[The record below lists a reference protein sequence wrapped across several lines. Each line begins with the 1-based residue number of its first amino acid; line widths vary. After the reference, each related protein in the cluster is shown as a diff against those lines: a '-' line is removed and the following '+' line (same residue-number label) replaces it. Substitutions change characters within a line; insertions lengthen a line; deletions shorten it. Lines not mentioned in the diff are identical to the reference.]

1 MLLIAL
7 AIVLDSPGAS
17 PIFAQQRVGRGGR
30 LFRLLKFR
38 TMCPKA
44 EERLEELLPQNQMD
58 GPVFKIKGDPR
69 ITRVGR
75 FLRKTSLDELPQLV
89 NVLKG
94 DMSIIGPRPAL
105 PREVAQYTDHQW
117 QRLSVTPGL
126 SCYWQV
132 TPHRNDLS
140 FDEWVEL
147 DLKYIRERSFFVDW
161 KIIFLTVKAMFM
173 EYGE

>member
-1 MLLIAL
+1 MADTS
-7 AIVLDSPGAS
+7 VLDNAE
-17 PIFAQQRVGRGGR
+17 
-30 LFRLLKFR
+30 KR
-38 TMCPKA
+38 T
-44 EERLEELLPQNQMD
+44 
-58 GPVFKIKGDPR
+58 
-69 ITRVGR
+69 
-75 FLRKTSLDELPQLV
+75 LPQLV

-147 DLKYIRERSFFVDW
+147 DLKYIRERSFLVDW